1 MNIEMIVQNT
11 DDGKAYDVSNIVSN
25 IQYDSSMEED
35 PGKLTFTIN
44 NVEGVDCVSEGSPD
58 FF

>member
-35 PGKLTFTIN
+35 PGN
-44 NVEGVDCVSEGSPD
+44 
-58 FF
+58 